1 MKNVRI
7 DDIGASTKHF
17 NQWGKKRFSFK
28 GLTYFYCPWAN
39 YFFLKRH
46 WPFKGWAK
54 YDELTADEWQKYLK
68 IFEEHK
74 IKPIV
79 AVTASW
85 VDEKSN
91 LIPFPKKF
99 PEEASVLKKAAG
111 EKKIIIANHGL
122 THCVVGR
129 HLPYLRHS
137 NRKMHREFWPDLP
150 NELHRNHIV
159 ESQRMLEEYFETP
172 ITILVPPGNV
182 WGEKTYEALRD
193 TNIKTVM
200 ANRYMLDSN
209 KPMVGIEFVKD
220 DNFFACHDR
229 DFKLKGA
236 KWLYKK
242 IKELQNE

>member
-1 MKNVRI
+1 
-7 DDIGASTKHF
+7 
-17 NQWGKKRFSFK
+17 
-28 GLTYFYCPWAN
+28 
-39 YFFLKRH
+39 
-46 WPFKGWAK
+46 
-54 YDELTADEWQKYLK
+54 
-68 IFEEHK
+68 
-74 IKPIV
+74 
-79 AVTASW
+79 
-85 VDEKSN
+85 
-91 LIPFPKKF
+91 
-99 PEEASVLKKAAG
+99 
-111 EKKIIIANHGL
+111 
-122 THCVVGR
+122 
-129 HLPYLRHS
+129 
-137 NRKMHREFWPDLP
+137 
-150 NELHRNHIV
+150 LHRNHIV